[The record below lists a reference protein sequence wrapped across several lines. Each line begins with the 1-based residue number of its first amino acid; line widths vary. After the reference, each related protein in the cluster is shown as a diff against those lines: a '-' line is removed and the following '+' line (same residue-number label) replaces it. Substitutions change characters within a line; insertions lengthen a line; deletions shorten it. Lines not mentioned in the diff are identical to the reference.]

1 MNFKPTRKSNLRLSD
16 RVNEGPIALHFRW
29 SVKQLTLNEP
39 GYYYYYL
46 KLVISVIIF
55 IAADLQYVALIIVF
69 IRRATLLLLM
79 INI

>member
-39 GYYYYYL
+39 GYYYYL

>member
-1 MNFKPTRKSNLRLSD
+1 MNFKPARKSNLRLSE

-39 GYYYYYL
+39 GYYYYL

>member
-1 MNFKPTRKSNLRLSD
+1 MNYKPTRKSNLRLSE

-39 GYYYYYL
+39 GYYYYL